1 MAPIASLPDAARP
14 KEIIERTFDVFSGP
28 EGTMDM
34 MCFVKFCESSK
45 KVSAAV
51 ADTIFSTVVQNV
63 RDGMNLSEFKAALEL
78 CVNSGKPA
86 RTCSTPDKKCL
97 TESSEDSPIVH
108 RRSSR
113 LVLIK
118 PCRRASMGSVDLQG
132 LSKKSSLGSE
142 NQNLNITVDK
152 PPKCES
158 SFRWS
163 PIDPADVSTGGQDSP
178 IIRRTIRWCPAAVEE
193 EDLQPKMKPNV
204 LARRKTIT

>member
-1 MAPIASLPDAARP
+1 
-14 KEIIERTFDVFSGP
+14 
-28 EGTMDM
+28 MDM

-78 CVNSGKPA
+78 CVNSAKPA

-97 TESSEDSPIVH
+97 TESSEDQPWRPVP

-118 PCRRASMGSVDLQG
+118 PCRRASMGSVDFRG
-132 LSKKSSLGSE
+132 LSKKSALGSE
-142 NQNLNITVDK
+142 NLNLNITVDK

-178 IIRRTIRWCPAAVEE
+178 IIRRTIRWCPATVED
-193 EDLQPKMKPNV
+193 EDLQPKMKPNIH
-204 LARRKTIT
+204 ARRKSIA